1 MTAQL
6 RAVAGSRGEL
16 AGPMADTILTAPS
29 QYHRHAVVAAL
40 VTRAMISWDKG
51 QIGEG
56 LELFRDACRYGT
68 GVSPDARHFQ
78 PLLALAAAL
87 VDLRQ
92 LDEAESILR
101 SAEDQPLDGIP
112 AQAVLSILRARI
124 HMANGRL
131 SDAAAAGQAALAIAE
146 TTGAHGY
153 ASTAHCILGVIALRR
168 GDIAAATYHVAS
180 RSAPGPH
187 FADTYARAET
197 ALAQAQVGEGRDGP
211 TAAIGRIRQVCADL
225 PAHRGLLLG
234 DPTTATWLI
243 RTALAAGDNELAAIV
258 TRTAEALASD
268 NPGFAPITAAVAHSM
283 GLVGQ
288 DPAHLAEAA
297 AQHHDPWAKA
307 SAAEDL
313 GVLHARQG
321 DRDRAVRHLEEA
333 LGGYQLTGATADM
346 ARIRRRLRKL
356 GVRRRHRTQSAGRP
370 VSGWQSLT
378 DAERAASELV
388 AQGLSNRQAA
398 SRMYISAHTVAFYMR
413 QAFRKLNISTRVE
426 LTRIVMQQSQQPATV
441 NPMQGIASQP
451 HSPAT
456 RRSLSNNSLL
466 SGNSAAAR

>member
-1 MTAQL
+1 M
-6 RAVAGSRGEL
+6 
-16 AGPMADTILTAPS
+16 
-29 QYHRHAVVAAL
+29 
-40 VTRAMISWDKG
+40 
-51 QIGEG
+51 
-56 LELFRDACRYGT
+56 
-68 GVSPDARHFQ
+68 
-78 PLLALAAAL
+78 
-87 VDLRQ
+87 
-92 LDEAESILR
+92 
-101 SAEDQPLDGIP
+101 
-112 AQAVLSILRARI
+112 
-124 HMANGRL
+124 
-131 SDAAAAGQAALAIAE
+131 
-146 TTGAHGY
+146 
-153 ASTAHCILGVIALRR
+153 
-168 GDIAAATYHVAS
+168 
-180 RSAPGPH
+180 
-187 FADTYARAET
+187 
-197 ALAQAQVGEGRDGP
+197 AQAQVGERRDGP

-243 RTALAAGDNELAAIV
+243 RTALAAGDNELAASAA
-258 TRTAEALASD
+258 RTAEALASD

-321 DRDRAVRHLEEA
+321 DRDRAVHHLEEA

-356 GVRRRHRTQSAGRP
+356 GVRRRLRTQSADRP

-398 SRMYISAHTVAFYMR
+398 EPHVYQFPHRGLLHAPGIPQAQYQFTRRTHPHRHAAISATHYRQPDARNCAATAFPGNTPIIKQQVPSSPGTPPSRSDRPRRRVAGR
-413 QAFRKLNISTRVE
+413 LSPSACAKFRSGANARTST
-426 LTRIVMQQSQQPATV
+426 
-441 NPMQGIASQP
+441 
-451 HSPAT
+451 
-456 RRSLSNNSLL
+456 
-466 SGNSAAAR
+466 SGESSCRPEARPDNES